1 MGNKKKRGGAP
12 SPGHGTPGGGAV
24 ASLPAIVEEELTA
37 LQAIYEDEFSFD
49 EREHRQF
56 RIRVSPP
63 SLDDDKDDQ
72 IPPVVAVIV
81 VQYVA
86 GYPKKPPGVKLD
98 RDESRGVKPLVL
110 EQLEA
115 QLRRQAADLA
125 ATEGDVMVFN
135 LAEALRENLANPD
148 LVPTSERDESLWD
161 NMNRRVNENGGDPS
175 ASATEAETAG
185 GTVDSPAV
193 VDRKESMDLGGDDD
207 DNEAYGDY
215 ALHEDDDW
223 EEVAVAAAA
232 AAVAAGAA
240 GADLAPRGLPT
251 LAQPRKQSSRSAT
264 LQLRLKSE
272 KDAAGR
278 QTSGPSQENSPEVE
292 KSSTFAEKSWG
303 KNAGASARII
313 EEDKSDES
321 ESETDDSESSSSDSE
336 EEDSQEPR
344 DWLRMGEISSRG
356 GKSSMSRDTHS
367 SLDLVDSL
375 MRGLSFMGSAVHSTG
390 HVLEDEDDDAAA
402 DSFDRMFPQVDEGD
416 GSSAS
421 RRRHEQMLHLLVG
434 HLLGLLCEAGGP
446 LPHAL
451 PALTSQLRACGV
463 MPRWLREV
471 LLHRPAHFHRAF
483 KRAFDAEGRAASA
496 SVNSDPATQ
505 WAIQKFWG
513 GVSDNPG
520 DARKHPGAMIGVNE
534 VGSSRG
540 RSRLANS
547 ESVLD
552 AAKLDVPSKPV
563 LPPSRYATDFQE
575 IRMLG
580 RGAFGRVVLA
590 VNRLDGREYAIKK
603 VRMATK
609 SGGPVSPAAAARVLR
624 EVATLSR
631 LEHNA
636 VVRYN
641 QAWVEEAVEERR
653 GPKGGRMSMIDGTS
667 DGGTSDEAA
676 AWGGGGGTATEA
688 TEASG
693 TTATGTTVTTSF
705 AARRLNEPVTV
716 AWLHIQMEY
725 CRANLRDVLDREAH
739 LGTEIDDERAWAWGR
754 QILEGLAHI
763 HAQGIVHRDL
773 KPGNIFVDARG
784 QLKIGDFGLA
794 KFGGADDGSSA
805 AAEAAAIAA
814 GAAVAARGEAGDD
827 DLELDTDN
835 PEIDVESTGAVGTYL
850 YTAPEVEA
858 GWVNQSSKV
867 DLYSAG
873 IVFFE
878 MLRRFST
885 GMERAV
891 ELNQLRSARPTAG
904 QSGSERLP
912 PDFRSKY
919 PQQTTLIA
927 ALLAPDPS
935 ERPSAAEVLS
945 SGFLPPKGGD
955 EALEEVLRA
964 VETGGA
970 EHDRV
975 VERLTSD
982 GSAGARLSERAAATE
997 RGAPAAVDA
1006 AAAERMLTTLRATF
1020 RRHGASPLS
1029 SRAVNWLK
1037 EGDTILSQAGGEG
1050 HRLLSPSGAL
1060 VVLRRDLR
1068 SSLVRQAAAEE
1079 ATTLRASCVGI
1090 TFRSSAPGPKDGG
1103 TGGAKSGGGGGGL
1116 PREHVQADFDIIAPK
1131 ESTEASIADA
1141 EAIKCAWDA
1150 LVERGLSPRV
1160 SLNHRRILAAAWI
1173 RAGVPSEFR
1182 PRTAAILRRDASL
1195 TAIRLPPEV
1204 VKRTAALHSLRAE
1217 DPVAATAQ
1225 LMHELVGSS
1234 STQKTGSTVL
1244 LSAIDHLRAV
1254 SAHLECMGVPASRI
1268 SVSPLL
1274 PPPEPYHCAGFFEL
1288 TVHTSNS
1295 PSTGAAA
1302 NGVCVAAGGRYDSWL
1317 STVWPSHAAHPPPG
1331 GVGVSV
1337 AVRKAATLAA
1347 SAAQR
1352 TKSPHVVAAAAA
1364 TDVIVCARGGGGL
1377 IQERLALAAEL
1388 WANGIRAEVVPSTAP
1403 SATEQYQYAGQRGA
1417 RFMVTVDGAL
1427 LSAGER
1433 VRVKG
1438 LGRGGQ
1444 ERDVSRQEV
1453 VDLLRGMLSGGGGR

>member
-1 MGNKKKRGGAP
+1 MGNKKKKGVAP
-12 SPGHGTPGGGAV
+12 SPGQGTPGGASAV
-24 ASLPAIVEEELTA
+24 ASLPPVVEEELTA
-37 LQAIYEDEFSFD
+37 LQAIYEEEFSFD

-63 SLDDDKDDQ
+63 SVDDDTDDQ
-72 IPPVVAVIV
+72 IPPVVAVLV

-86 GYPKKPPGVKLD
+86 GYPKKPPGVTLD
-98 RDESRGVKPLVL
+98 REESRGVNPEVL
-110 EQLEA
+110 ERLEA

-161 NMNRRVNENGGDPS
+161 KMNRRENDGDPN
-175 ASATEAETAG
+175 ADGET
-185 GTVDSPAV
+185 VKDSPSV
-193 VDRKESMDLGGDDD
+193 VDAKDSMDLEGDEDED
-207 DNEAYGDY
+207 GAYGDY

-264 LQLRLKSE
+264 LQLRLKSD
-272 KDAAGR
+272 K
-278 QTSGPSQENSPEVE
+278 VE
-292 KSSTFAEKSWG
+292 KGSVVTEKLSDQTAGVIAED
-303 KNAGASARII
+303 AG
-313 EEDKSDES
+313 SDES
-321 ESETDDSESSSSDSE
+321 ESESDDSESSSSDSE
-336 EEDSQEPR
+336 EDSQDQR

-356 GKSSMSRDTHS
+356 GKSSIGGKSSMSHS

-375 MRGLSFMGSAVHSTG
+375 MRGLSFIGSAVHSTG
-390 HVLEDEDDDAAA
+390 HVPEDEEDEDDVD
-402 DSFDRMFPQVDEGD
+402 DFDRMFPHVDEGD
-416 GSSAS
+416 GSNVS

-496 SVNSDPATQ
+496 SVNGDPATQ

-513 GVSDNPG
+513 GVSDDG
-520 DARKHPGAMIGVNE
+520 DNARKHSGAAAANE

-552 AAKLDVPSKPV
+552 AAQRVVPPKPA

-603 VRMATK
+603 VRMATR

-653 GPKGGRMSMIDGTS
+653 GHNGGRMSLVDGTS

-676 AWGGGGGTATEA
+676 AWGHGGGTTTEVTDTSGATV
-688 TEASG
+688 
-693 TTATGTTVTTSF
+693 TGTTVTTSF
-705 AARRLNEPVTV
+705 AAQRLNEPVTV

-725 CRANLRDVLDREAH
+725 CRTNLRDVLDRDAH
-739 LGTEIDDERAWAWGR
+739 LGTEIDEERAWAWGR

-805 AAEAAAIAA
+805 AAEAAAVAA
-814 GAAVAARGEAGDD
+814 GAAVAARGQASDD

-835 PEIDVESTGAVGTYL
+835 PDMDVESTGAVGTYL

-858 GWVNQSSKV
+858 GWLNQSSKV

-891 ELNQLRSARPTAG
+891 ELNQLRSARPPAG

-927 ALLAPDPS
+927 ALLAPDPA

-997 RGAPAAVDA
+997 RGAPSAVDA

-1029 SRAVNWLK
+1029 SRAVTWAK
-1037 EGDTILSQAGGEG
+1037 EGDAILSQAGGEG
-1050 HRLLSPSGAL
+1050 HRLLSRSGAL

-1103 TGGAKSGGGGGGL
+1103 TVGAKSGGGGGGL

-1173 RAGVPSEFR
+1173 RAGVSSEFR
-1182 PRTAAILRRDASL
+1182 PRTAAMLRRDAPL
-1195 TAIRLPPEV
+1195 TALRLPPEV
-1204 VKRTAALHSLRAE
+1204 VERTASLHSLRAE
-1217 DPVAATAQ
+1217 DPSAATAK
-1225 LMHELVGSS
+1225 LMHELVVANGSS
-1234 STQKTGSTVL
+1234 QKTGSTSL
-1244 LSAIDHLRAV
+1244 LSALDHVRAV

-1288 TVHTSNS
+1288 TVHTSKS
-1295 PSTGAAA
+1295 PSTRAAA

-1317 STVWPSHAAHPPPG
+1317 SSVWPNHAAHPPPG

-1347 SAAQR
+1347 AAAQR
-1352 TKSPHVVAAAAA
+1352 TTSTHAVAAAAA

-1388 WANGIRAEVVPSTAP
+1388 WASGIRAEVVPSTAP

-1417 RFMVTVDGAL
+1417 RLMVTIDGAL

-1438 LGRGGQ
+1438 LGRGGS
-1444 ERDVSRQEV
+1444 ESDVPRQDV
-1453 VDLLRGMLSGGGGR
+1453 VGVLRGMLSGGGW